1 MASIERMRVA
11 TSSSTL
17 RTRRSVHPTVAHTV
31 DTLLLAERTNWAIHI
46 HDGLTQSVTSAIL
59 ELQGLQHRIRT
70 EPEIVLATLKEI
82 EDAIRNDLKQI
93 REILFELDAGTPHRE
108 PPLATFVNDLVQ
120 RWHLPARVSIEGA
133 VDRIDDVTLETAN
146 AIVAEALAN
155 AAKHSGAPEVSVR
168 IIAGPEELR
177 IEVED
182 RGNGSV
188 DPADEM
194 HFGLRLMRS
203 RAERIGGTIEIDSKP
218 GSGTRVVAVLPVGG
232 RGDEG

>member
-1 MASIERMRVA
+1 MA

-17 RTRRSVHPTVAHTV
+17 RNRKSAHPAVAHTV
-31 DTLLLAERTNWAIHI
+31 DSLMLQERTRWAIHI
-46 HDGLTQSVTSAIL
+46 HDGLTQSVTSAVL

-70 EPEIVLATLKEI
+70 EPDDVLATLHEV
-82 EDAIRNDLKQI
+82 EVAIRNDLKQI
-93 REILFELDAGTPHRE
+93 RQILFELDADTPLQE
-108 PPLATFVNDLVQ
+108 PPLASFVNELVE
-120 RWHLPARVSIEGA
+120 RWHLPARVSIEGE
-133 VDRIDDVTLETAN
+133 VDRISDRTLETAN

-168 IIAGPEELR
+168 IRAGLDELR

-182 RGNGSV
+182 RGNGLV
-188 DPADEM
+188 AGADDGDP
-194 HFGLRLMRS
+194 HFGLRLMRGQV
-203 RAERIGGTIEIDSKP
+203 AQIGGTIEIDSKP

>member
-1 MASIERMRVA
+1 MA
-11 TSSSTL
+11 TSSLTL
-17 RTRRSVHPTVAHTV
+17 RNRKSAHPAVAHTV
-31 DTLLLAERTNWAIHI
+31 DSLLLQERTRWAIHI

-70 EPEIVLATLKEI
+70 DPETVLATLKEV
-82 EDAIRNDLKQI
+82 EVAIRNDLT
-93 REILFELDAGTPHRE
+93 RSARSSSSSMGAHLVAS
-108 PPLATFVNDLVQ
+108 PLASFVSELVE
-120 RWHLPARVSIEGA
+120 RWHLPARVSIEGE
-133 VDRIDDVTLETAN
+133 VDRVSDRTLETAN

-168 IIAGPEELR
+168 IRAGLDELR

-182 RGNGSV
+182 RGNGLV
-188 DPADEM
+188 AAADDGDP
-194 HFGLRLMRS
+194 HFGLRLMRGQV
-203 RAERIGGTIEIDSKP
+203 EQIGGTIEIDSKP

>member
-1 MASIERMRVA
+1 VA
-11 TSSSTL
+11 TSSTTL
-17 RTRRSVHPTVAHTV
+17 RSRRGVHPTVAYTV
-31 DTLLLAERTNWAIHI
+31 DSLLLQERTKWAIHI

-70 EPEIVLATLKEI
+70 EPESVLGSLKEV
-82 EDAIRNDLKQI
+82 EDAIRSDLKLI
-93 REILFELDAGTPHRE
+93 REMLFELDGGTPHRE
-108 PPLATFVNDLVQ
+108 PPLATFVSDLVE
-120 RWHLPARVSIEGA
+120 RWHLPARVSIEGE
-133 VDRIDDVTLETAN
+133 VDRISDLTLETAN

-168 IIAGPEELR
+168 IIAGLDELR

-182 RGNGSV
+182 RGSGILAATDD
-188 DPADEM
+188 DP
-194 HFGLRLMRS
+194 HFGLRLMRG

-218 GSGTRVVAVLPVGG
+218 GSGTRVVAVLPVRG

>member
-1 MASIERMRVA
+1 MRVA
-11 TSSSTL
+11 TSSTTL
-17 RTRRSVHPTVAHTV
+17 RTRRGVHPTVAHTV
-31 DTLLLAERTNWAIHI
+31 DTLLLQERTDWAIHI

-70 EPEIVLATLKEI
+70 EPELVCATLKEV

-93 REILFELDAGTPHRE
+93 RQILFELDGGTPHRE
-108 PPLATFVNDLVQ
+108 PPLATFVSDLVE
-120 RWHLPARVSIEGA
+120 RWHLSARVSIEGE
-133 VDRIDDVTLETAN
+133 VERIPDVTLETAN

-168 IIAGPEELR
+168 IIAGLDELR

-182 RGNGSV
+182 RGSGV
-188 DPADEM
+188 VPPTDDEM
-194 HFGLRLMRS
+194 HFGLRLLRG

-218 GSGTRVVAVLPVGG
+218 GSGTRVVAVLPVGR
-232 RGDEG
+232 RGDEA